1 MAINFK
7 RTKKGFNG
15 MDLFILIVIA
25 VVIAA
30 AVFIVRG
37 MGNGAA
43 GASSSGVT
51 IEYTVE
57 FAKINNSVIGA
68 LKEGDSVTDPDN
80 KQNIG
85 TVVAV
90 QSVPYSELIYNDN
103 DGSVY
108 MAENPDISNL
118 LITVRAEA
126 VHSDA
131 GYYVNGARFLV
142 GRACNVWSRGFAG
155 NGYCINIR
163 EID

>member
-25 VVIAA
+25 LVVAA
-30 AVFIVRG
+30 AVFIVSGMRG
-37 MGNGAA
+37 GA
-43 GASSSGVT
+43 GGSSSESVT

-57 FAKINNSVIGA
+57 FAKVNNSVIGSI
-68 LKEGDSVTDPDN
+68 KEGDSVTDPDN

-90 QSVPYSELIYNDN
+90 KSEPYSELIYNDN

-126 VHSDA
+126 SHSDS

-142 GRACNVWSRGFAG
+142 GRACNIWSRGFAG
-155 NGYCINIR
+155 SGYCINIR
-163 EID
+163 EMD